1 MWFRLSG
8 IYMHLYSFW
17 KTWLFKII
25 FKKNTNKVFG
35 HLNSKFKGR
44 SGPPQKG
51 HFEEPGPGAGVQ
63 FGDAPSHWSQK
74 KIDPARQTTG
84 YHGVYSRSLWTDT
97 RFWNQTILCNSLNSL
112 CNTTSHLAATYS
124 TQYCF
129 CGCEAVVNW
138 IHHVHPQQFQV
149 GGYNLPVVTQGQ
161 SLEVH
166 HQR

>member
-25 FKKNTNKVFG
+25 FKKNTNKIFG

-74 KIDPARQTTG
+74 NLTLRDKPLVIMEYIA
-84 YHGVYSRSLWTDT
+84 GVYERIPGFETKPS
-97 RFWNQTILCNSLNSL
+97 C
-112 CNTTSHLAATYS
+112 
-124 TQYCF
+124 
-129 CGCEAVVNW
+129 
-138 IHHVHPQQFQV
+138 
-149 GGYNLPVVTQGQ
+149 VTA
-161 SLEVH
+161 
-166 HQR
+166 